1 MIDLYY
7 WTTPNGHKI
16 TMFLEET
23 GAPYQITP
31 VNLAQNEQFEPEFL
45 KIGPNNKTPAIV
57 DRAPADGGEPI
68 SLFESGAILMYLADK
83 TGKLISKDYRT
94 RLETLQWVFW
104 QVAGLGPMAGQL
116 VFYKRT
122 QDKVPSAEAR
132 FVKET
137 ARLYGVLD
145 RRLKG
150 RTWLA
155 GDDYSIADI
164 AAFTWAAPYDLFEMN
179 LDAFPDVERWLNAV
193 WDRPATRRAY
203 EISKGY
209 NPNVVALA
217 LPRAA

>member
-1 MIDLYY
+1 MIDLHY
-7 WTTPNGHKI
+7 WTTPNGHKL

-23 GAPYQITP
+23 GTPYEITP
-31 VNLAQNEQFEPEFL
+31 VNLVQNDQFKPDFL
-45 KIGPNNKTPAIV
+45 KIGPNNKMPAIV

-83 TGKLISKDYRT
+83 TGKLMSKDFRT

-104 QVAGLGPMAGQL
+104 QVSGLGPMAGQV

-122 QDKVPSAEAR
+122 QDKVPSAEER

-164 AAFTWAAPYDLFEMN
+164 AAFTWAAPYNLFDMN
-179 LDAFPDVERWLNAV
+179 LDDFPDVERWLNAV
-193 WDRPATRRAY
+193 WDRPATKKAY
-203 EISKGY
+203 EISKSY
-209 NPNVVALA
+209 NPNSIIPL
-217 LPRAA
+217 LPR